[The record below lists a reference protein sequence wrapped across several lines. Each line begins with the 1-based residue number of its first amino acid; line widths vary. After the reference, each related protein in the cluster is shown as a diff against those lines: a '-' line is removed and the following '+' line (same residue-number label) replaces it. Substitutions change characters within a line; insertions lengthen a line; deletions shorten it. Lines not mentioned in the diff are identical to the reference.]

1 MVNHLALAIG
11 HFSFLNKL
19 LQYKQYII
27 QLLLITT
34 FDIEWQ
40 TQLKVS
46 ISMREQ
52 AKPLQKWLYDKVR
65 YFMTQTWTVGFPYF
79 RYSVIRTF

>member
-1 MVNHLALAIG
+1 MKKSMVNHLALAIG

-34 FDIEWQ
+34 FDIE
-40 TQLKVS
+40 
-46 ISMREQ
+46 
-52 AKPLQKWLYDKVR
+52 
-65 YFMTQTWTVGFPYF
+65 
-79 RYSVIRTF
+79 